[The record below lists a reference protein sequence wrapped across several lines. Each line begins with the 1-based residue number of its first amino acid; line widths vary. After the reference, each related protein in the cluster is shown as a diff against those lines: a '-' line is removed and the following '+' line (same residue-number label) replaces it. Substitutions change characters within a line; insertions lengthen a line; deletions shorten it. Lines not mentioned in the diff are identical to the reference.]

1 MACVQ
6 GYASRLSI
14 NGVQMPFIKVED
26 LSYTELVDNGD
37 LAIRGRLNHP
47 KERVT
52 IGRQINKLR
61 VTMNPSPTQL
71 TTLLPLFGFSL
82 SGGVYGLG
90 DTLTTFTTVVDKISK
105 IHTFS
110 NCVMGQ
116 AVLSGQRG
124 AAPIQLAMDIY
135 ATAIAEGSSFGSPT
149 AMDTDIVYAFHEGSL
164 TIGGS
169 AVAFDR
175 FSLMIDPH
183 PEVQWNNSRQ
193 ATQICWTNRNVEL
206 STSIPYGSGY
216 TGFLTTPLGDASGVS
231 GTLGFTRGSQSESI
245 AITNMK
251 SIARPPS
258 IIGKGQIRLPATY
271 RCFYSTSGS
280 TVTPTIQWTHTP

>member
-1 MACVQ
+1 MSCVQ

-14 NGVQMPFIKVED
+14 NGVQMQFVKLED

-52 IGRQINKLR
+52 IGRQINRLR
-61 VTMNPSPTQL
+61 VTMNPSPSEL
-71 TTLLPLFGFSL
+71 TTLLPLFGFTL

-90 DTLTTFTTVVDKISK
+90 DTLTTFTTVVDKVSK
-105 IHTFS
+105 VHTFS

-116 AVLSGQRG
+116 AVLAGQRG
-124 AAPIQLAMDIY
+124 AAPVQLVADIY
-135 ATAIAEGSSFGSPT
+135 ATALAEGSSFGSPT
-149 AMDTDIVYAFHEGSL
+149 ALDTDIVYAFHEGSL
-164 TIGGS
+164 TLGGTS
-169 AVAFDR
+169 VPFDR
-175 FSLMIDPH
+175 FSLNIDPH

-193 ATQICWTNRNVEL
+193 ATQICWTNRSIEL
-206 STSIPYGSGY
+206 STSIPYGSGQ
-216 TGFLTTPLGDASGVS
+216 TGYFTTPFSDSSGVS

-251 SIARPPS
+251 SVVRPPS
-258 IIGKGQIRLPATY
+258 VLNKGQIRLPLTY
-271 RCFYSTSGS
+271 KCYDSTSGS
-280 TVTPTIQWTHTP
+280 TVTPAIQWTHTP